1 MLSETALSL
10 RNHKLTRATA
20 ETFDLLIIGG
30 GITGAGIALDAA
42 SRGLKV
48 ILAEKE
54 DYASGT
60 SSRSTK
66 LIHGGLRY
74 LKNLE
79 IGLVRE
85 VGRERNIARKNAPH
99 LVIPEKMLLPLYK
112 SGSLGKWEA
121 SAGIYLYDW
130 LADVKPGE
138 RRKMLTADETYHLEP
153 SLNKEELI
161 GGALYSEYRT
171 DDARL
176 TMALIKTAE
185 KYGAITLNYLQA
197 ENPTYQN
204 GKITGFSLKD
214 HISGKPLEIKA
225 KGVINAAGPWA
236 DEIRKANQSL
246 EGKKL
251 VLSKGVH
258 LVFPF
263 RKLPIS
269 HAIYADVKQ
278 DPGRM
283 IFIIPRGRSVYAGT
297 TDTYYPQA
305 DNPNV
310 TKEDVNYLIQALN
323 AIFPDAK
330 LTESDI
336 ESTWSGVRPLIGK
349 EGKSASEISRKDEL
363 FISPTGLVTI
373 AGGKLTGYRKM
384 AERSVDAFLTVNPDL
399 KPKTKPCFTA
409 DISLSGAAFTERKF
423 FLEKLRDA
431 AGQIPHSTSQ
441 LEDLFEKYGSESG
454 DVIDIAYELYNENRT
469 LKNPITAAELYYT
482 ILFEQVIKPAD
493 FFIRRT
499 GMLYFNRPKIQDI
512 QTELASFWGPM
523 TGLPENTLAG
533 YEKEFRDEFGRVLH
547 FE

>member
-10 RNHKLTRATA
+10 RNHKLNRTEEEA
-20 ETFDLLIIGG
+20 FDLLIIGG

-42 SRGLKV
+42 SRGLHV
-48 ILAEKE
+48 ILVEKE

-85 VGRERNIARKNAPH
+85 VGRERIIARKNAPH

-130 LADVKPGE
+130 LADVKPSE
-138 RRKMLTADETYHLEP
+138 RRKMLSVNETYHLES
-153 SLNKEELI
+153 SLNREELT
-161 GGALYSEYRT
+161 GGALYTEYRT

-185 KYGAITLNYLQA
+185 QHGALALNYIEA

-204 GKITGFSLKD
+204 GKISGFTVKD
-214 HISGKPLEIKA
+214 HISGKSLEIKA
-225 KGVINAAGPWA
+225 KGVINAAGPWV
-236 DEIRKANQSL
+236 DHIRKADQSL
-246 EGKKL
+246 DGKKL

-263 RKLPIS
+263 RKLPVS
-269 HAIYADVKQ
+269 QAIYADVKH

-297 TDTYYPQA
+297 TDTFYPHA

-310 TKEDVNYLIQALN
+310 TREDVSYLLQALN
-323 AIFPDAK
+323 GIFPDAK
-330 LTESDI
+330 LAESDI
-336 ESTWSGVRPLIGK
+336 ESTWSGVRPLIGE
-349 EGKSASEISRKDEL
+349 EGKSASEISRKDDL

-384 AERSVDAFLTVNPDL
+384 AERSVDAFLSINPDL
-399 KPKTKPCFTA
+399 KSKIKPCFTA
-409 DISLSGAAFTERKF
+409 DIPLSGSDFSDRRY

-431 AGQIPHSTSQ
+431 AGQIPYTATQ
-441 LEDLFEKYGSESG
+441 LEDLVDKYGSDSG
-454 DVIDIAYELYNENRT
+454 EVINIAYELYNENRT
-469 LKNPITAAELYYT
+469 LKSPITVAELYYT

-499 GMLYFNRPKIQDI
+499 GMLYFNRPRIEEI
-512 QTELASFWGPM
+512 QTELSSFWCDM
-523 TGLPENTLAG
+523 TGLPENTLTK
-533 YEKEFRDEFGRVLH
+533 YNNEFRNEFDRVLH

>member
-10 RNHKLTRATA
+10 RNHKLARAA
-20 ETFDLLIIGG
+20 EETFDVLIIGG

-48 ILAEKE
+48 MLAEKE

-85 VGRERNIARKNAPH
+85 VGRERIIARKNAPH
-99 LVIPEKMLLPLYK
+99 LVVPEKMLLPLYK
-112 SGSLGKWEA
+112 NGALGKWEA

-138 RRKMLTADETYHLEP
+138 RRKMLTTDETYHLEP
-153 SLNKEELI
+153 SLNKDDLT
-161 GGALYSEYRT
+161 GGALYTEYRT

-204 GKITGFSLKD
+204 GKITGFILKD
-214 HISGKPLEIKA
+214 QISGNPITIKA
-225 KGVINAAGPWA
+225 TGVINAAGPWA
-236 DEIRKANQSL
+236 DHVREADRSL
-246 EGKKL
+246 TGKKL

-263 RKLPIS
+263 RKLPVGQ
-269 HAIYADVKQ
+269 AIYADVKQ

-283 IFIIPRGRSVYAGT
+283 IFIIPRGRTVYAGT
-297 TDTYYPQA
+297 TDTFYPQA
-305 DNPNV
+305 DHPNV
-310 TKEDVNYLIQALN
+310 TKQDVSYLLHALN
-323 AIFPDAK
+323 GIFPDAK
-330 LTESDI
+330 LQESDI
-336 ESTWSGVRPLIGK
+336 ESTWSGVRPLIGE

-384 AERSVDAFLTVNPDL
+384 AQRSVDAFLTVNPEL

-409 DISLSGAAFTERKF
+409 DIPLSGSDFTERKF

-431 AGQIPHSTSQ
+431 AGQIPHTVSQ
-441 LEDLFEKYGSESG
+441 LEELFDKYGSESG
-454 DVIDIAYELYNENRT
+454 DIIDIAYELYNENRT
-469 LKNPITAAELYYT
+469 LKNPVTAAELYYT

-493 FFIRRT
+493 FFIRRS
-499 GMLYFNRPKIQDI
+499 GLLYFNRPKIQDV
-512 QTELASFWGPM
+512 QSELAPFWYPM
-523 TGLPENTLAG
+523 TGLPENAISRH
-533 YEKEFRDEFGRVLH
+533 EEEFRKEYGRVLH

>member
-1 MLSETALSL
+1 MLSETAISL
-10 RNHKLTRATA
+10 RSHKLSRARN
-20 ETFDLLIIGG
+20 EEFDLLIIGG

-42 SRGLKV
+42 SRGLKA

-79 IGLVRE
+79 FGLVRE
-85 VGRERNIARKNAPH
+85 VGRERIIARQNAPH

-112 SGSLGKWEA
+112 NGSLGKWEA

-138 RRKMLTADETYHLEP
+138 RRKMLSPEETFRCEP
-153 SLNKEELI
+153 ALNREELT
-161 GGALYSEYRT
+161 GGALYTEYRT

-176 TMALIKTAE
+176 TMEIIKTAE
-185 KYGAITLNYLQA
+185 KLGALTLNYTRA
-197 ENPTYQN
+197 EFPIYNN
-204 GKITGFSLKD
+204 GKITGFEVTDEINGERFS
-214 HISGKPLEIKA
+214 IKA
-225 KGVINAAGPWA
+225 KGVINAAGPWSDQIREA
-236 DEIRKANQSL
+236 DQSL
-246 EGKKL
+246 TGKKL

-263 RKLPIS
+263 RKMPIS
-269 HAIYADVKQ
+269 QAIYADVKN

-283 IFIIPRGRSVYAGT
+283 IFVIPRGRAVYAGT
-297 TDTYYPQA
+297 TDTFYPEA

-310 TKEDVNYLIQALN
+310 TKTDVRYILDALN
-323 AIFPDAK
+323 HIFPDAG

-336 ESTWSGVRPLIGK
+336 ESTWSGVRPLIWE
-349 EGKSASEISRKDEL
+349 EGKSPSELSRKDEIFL
-363 FISPTGLVTI
+363 SPSGMITI

-384 AERSVDAFLTVNPDL
+384 AERSVDTLLEQHADL
-399 KPKTKPCFTA
+399 KAKAKPCSTA
-409 DISLSGAAFTERKF
+409 DIPLTGTDFKDRKT

-431 AGQIPHSTSQ
+431 CGQIPHTASQ
-441 LEDLFEKYGSESG
+441 LEELFDRYGSETE
-454 DVIDIAYELYNENRT
+454 DVVNLAYELFNQDRG
-469 LKNPITAAELYYT
+469 LKNPLRAGELYYT
-482 ILFEQVIKPAD
+482 ILFEQALKPSD
-493 FFIRRT
+493 YFIRRT
-499 GMLYFNRPKIQDI
+499 GMLYFNRPKIEEVHS
-512 QTELASFWGPM
+512 ELESWWSVM
-523 TGLPENTLAG
+523 TGFSAEQLSVF
-533 YEKEFRDEFGRVLH
+533 KEEFDREYKRVLH